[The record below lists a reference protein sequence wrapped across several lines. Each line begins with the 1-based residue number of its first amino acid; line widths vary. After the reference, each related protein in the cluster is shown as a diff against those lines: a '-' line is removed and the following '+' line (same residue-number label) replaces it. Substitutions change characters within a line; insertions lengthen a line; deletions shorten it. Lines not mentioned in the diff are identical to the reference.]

1 MNLKSKTLVLA
12 ISGAIAAL
20 VTPTSSLATANL
32 GYITYEADNAT
43 SSCQEE
49 QMAYVGLGDG
59 CEVPVFFAFEPIV
72 TSNRIGHKIEAGE
85 SIVLDVSKIHVL
97 PIKEQDISSVYG
109 DEYRSFK
116 ANLEKYPLTYKYEWN
131 TGETTSRI
139 TVNPTENTKYT
150 VKVTPVSSDPKNE
163 FGTHLKAVETS
174 VNVVVSQVTEI
185 DELPQA
191 VVKPI
196 KSQIHVG
203 EKVVI
208 SGAESTDDHEITR
221 YSWMVNGLV
230 QAVNQNSFEFVSAE
244 AGIYQVVLVVT
255 DSKGQTSQANAVV
268 EVLPNE
274 TESDEVGD
282 NIQTGGDDLKDDCTH
297 STLGDATLDN
307 SNCQAPQLEAKFK
320 YLGGPVIYV
329 GGEVRFDGAE
339 TVNATANSTY
349 MWQVN
354 EQLQPSR
361 TDKMVYTFDVP
372 GIHNIVMMVSDEKGG
387 MSTFVQQIPVA
398 VVPHEPFVDSY
409 TGEEKVAEPYFT
421 VTSLDAFN
429 NELELDNTEIEA
441 GQSVAVEEKTP
452 LIFTPG
458 NFEYKVR
465 YYVYKKPNLGLT
477 AVSLDD
483 EDTLCYFD
491 AQGQLDCTLES
502 GVPYK
507 EVEATKPVEFTFA
520 QTGDYTVKVLGTDS
534 SSKLMSLS
542 SVPVKVTT
550 ATLSDSTDDNNTA
563 NEDVN
568 IGGGTQKHGNGG
580 GGFFDLW
587 SLLML
592 GGLGV
597 GLRRRKS
604 GVAKQPNV
612 NN

>member
-1 MNLKSKTLVLA
+1 M
-12 ISGAIAAL
+12 
-20 VTPTSSLATANL
+20 
-32 GYITYEADNAT
+32 
-43 SSCQEE
+43 
-49 QMAYVGLGDG
+49 
-59 CEVPVFFAFEPIV
+59 
-72 TSNRIGHKIEAGE
+72 
-85 SIVLDVSKIHVL
+85 
-97 PIKEQDISSVYG
+97 
-109 DEYRSFK
+109 
-116 ANLEKYPLTYKYEWN
+116 
-131 TGETTSRI
+131 
-139 TVNPTENTKYT
+139 
-150 VKVTPVSSDPKNE
+150 
-163 FGTHLKAVETS
+163 
-174 VNVVVSQVTEI
+174 
-185 DELPQA
+185 
-191 VVKPI
+191 
-196 KSQIHVG
+196 
-203 EKVVI
+203 VI
-208 SGAESTDDHEITR
+208 SGVESTDDHEITR

-230 QAVNQNSFEFVSAE
+230 QAVNQNCFEFVSAE

-255 DSKGQTSQANAVV
+255 DSKGQTSQANVVV

-274 TESDEVGD
+274 TESDDVGD
-282 NIQTGGDDLKDDCTH
+282 NIQTGGDDFKDDCTD
-297 STLGDATLDN
+297 STFGDAALGN

-320 YLGGPVIYV
+320 YLGGPVVYV
-329 GGEVRFDGAE
+329 GTDVRFDGAE

-361 TDKMVYTFDVP
+361 TDKMAYTFDVP
-372 GIHNIVMMVSDEKGG
+372 GVHNIVMMVSDEKGG
-387 MSTFVQQIPVA
+387 MSTFAEQIPVA
-398 VVPHEPFVDSY
+398 VVPYEPFVDSY

-483 EDTLCYFD
+483 EGTLCYFD

-568 IGGGTQKHGNGG
+568 IGGGTPKHGNGG
-580 GGFFDLW
+580 GGSFDLW

-604 GVAKQPNV
+604 GVAK
-612 NN
+612 